1 MGPHAAFATPGP
13 ALHEVRRERLLKVLH
28 EQSSRALVLLI
39 APAGFGK
46 STLAAAYARES
57 EAAVAWL
64 TLHSGDADVQV
75 LFARLCA
82 ALESAF
88 AGTHAFASLR
98 SGLDAGADGVGLAR
112 LLEADLNRAPAAFML
127 ILDDY
132 HLVQET
138 DAVHEAIDLLVR
150 GIPEFSQIVITAR
163 DPPPL
168 SIHGLVVNDA
178 VLVLGTEDLRFTPE
192 EVAALRQG
200 LGGDATRDEE
210 ADGWIAGILLGGAPR
225 QLGLSGAGP
234 LEAYVER
241 EVLRQ
246 LGRTEQR
253 WLEVLAVLEIITPA
267 ASAQLLGPGDWKT
280 RLTTVAQRCAF
291 VAVGEDGTYRLHALI
306 RAALLNRLHRGN
318 GRRLRRVWSIA
329 RALAEERHDVPG
341 AVRACQELGDSEG
354 AIALVRRAAEVG
366 LRAGRW
372 PAVLASLSLV
382 TETERRGQ
390 PDLCLIEA
398 HALVQSGR
406 PEPARLAAESA
417 LEHASYSGDVSVQIR
432 ALLELANI
440 GRYSGDL
447 SAAEDWLSAANY
459 LLVHTPLPPPE
470 RRSLEGRLLGLR
482 GVCLAIRGQTAEAR
496 EALESAQRVLMVDG
510 TSRELAVVQN
520 NLGAFYIRAG
530 DYRAGRVALAASTG
544 HWRAAGDRATLAT
557 TQLLLGNLDLRLG
570 DLESAGAALSKV
582 VEEARLAGVLR
593 IEGFGCAAM
602 GAWHRANGRIKDA
615 AEWFDASLRL
625 AEDIGERDLLVRA
638 LRQRAEMALLDHDLE
653 LARHLLA
660 RGQTE
665 AQRLGPTVDLAAI
678 ERAIGRLQLALG
690 DARRA
695 VAHFEAALGMARQ
708 SWEPDESALTLYWL
722 GTARLMLREAHQAEV
737 ALREALRI
745 ADSSVGFSI
754 IASAA
759 SEDDRLMRFGL
770 QTGVAP
776 ADLALVERLAAR
788 RRPLNTP
795 LRIVTDLR
803 PERVDSPRFEARLFG
818 AFVIH
823 RDGQLMELGTKR
835 DRVHELLALL
845 LLHPDGLPA
854 RTIADLLWPE
864 MAPERSL
871 HNLRMTVYLLRVML
885 GSKTS
890 LRHAAL
896 AYRLDP
902 GLAVW
907 ADVQAFDAALAR
919 SRQAVDDVAVRSL
932 EEAVDLY
939 RGPLLADTGWLWVES
954 FREAYASRMVDA
966 LLRLALLVAPADLHR
981 SDALAE
987 QVLALEPDNP
997 AAQELLQRNARTR
1010 PGSRAAWN

>member
-520 NLGAFYIRAG
+520 NLGRFIFA
-530 DYRAGRVALAASTG
+530 RVITG
-544 HWRAAGDRATLAT
+544 P
-557 TQLLLGNLDLRLG
+557 
-570 DLESAGAALSKV
+570 V
-582 VEEARLAGVLR
+582 
-593 IEGFGCAAM
+593 
-602 GAWHRANGRIKDA
+602 
-615 AEWFDASLRL
+615 
-625 AEDIGERDLLVRA
+625 
-638 LRQRAEMALLDHDLE
+638 
-653 LARHLLA
+653 
-660 RGQTE
+660 
-665 AQRLGPTVDLAAI
+665 
-678 ERAIGRLQLALG
+678 
-690 DARRA
+690 
-695 VAHFEAALGMARQ
+695 
-708 SWEPDESALTLYWL
+708 
-722 GTARLMLREAHQAEV
+722 
-737 ALREALRI
+737 
-745 ADSSVGFSI
+745 
-754 IASAA
+754 
-759 SEDDRLMRFGL
+759 
-770 QTGVAP
+770 
-776 ADLALVERLAAR
+776 
-788 RRPLNTP
+788 
-795 LRIVTDLR
+795 
-803 PERVDSPRFEARLFG
+803 
-818 AFVIH
+818 
-823 RDGQLMELGTKR
+823 
-835 DRVHELLALL
+835 
-845 LLHPDGLPA
+845 
-854 RTIADLLWPE
+854 
-864 MAPERSL
+864 
-871 HNLRMTVYLLRVML
+871 
-885 GSKTS
+885 
-890 LRHAAL
+890 
-896 AYRLDP
+896 
-902 GLAVW
+902 
-907 ADVQAFDAALAR
+907 
-919 SRQAVDDVAVRSL
+919 
-932 EEAVDLY
+932 
-939 RGPLLADTGWLWVES
+939 GWLWRRVPGTGVPRAIAPRSPPPSCFSATWTCVWAIWSRLEQR
-954 FREAYASRMVDA
+954 FRKSSKRRAS
-966 LLRLALLVAPADLHR
+966 P
-981 SDALAE
+981 E
-987 QVLALEPDNP
+987 CC
-997 AAQELLQRNARTR
+997 
-1010 PGSRAAWN
+1010 GSRVSAVPPWEPGTAPTVGSRTPRSGSTQVCVSPKTLVNGTSWFGRCVSAPKWHCSTTIWSWPATCWRAVRLKHSD